1 MKSIFYIA
9 YKYLFFKNKSQAI
22 NVLSLITMIA
32 MGCGTG
38 ALIIILSTFN
48 GFEEISKSLCESF
61 QADLT
66 ITPTKNKQ
74 FDLNDVD
81 LRELKSDKNIL
92 AASKVLEEK
101 VYIKYREADALA
113 TIKGVDNE
121 FFKTNEIEQF
131 IVAGDSILE
140 TEDHSFALVG
150 AGIASKMNMNFENN
164 LESISVYYP
173 KSEFSGGL
181 NENFELNYIIPGGA
195 FSIFQE
201 YDDKYLI
208 TPLSFVQY
216 LNNADASRISA
227 LELKIIPG
235 SEDQV
240 RDHISKLLGDSFKV
254 KNKLELNETFYR
266 ISRIEKMIVFLIMIF
281 ILVILSFNFIGS
293 LTMHMIEKSKDIQTL
308 HFIGLS
314 KNKIFSL
321 YLTIGIFQ
329 GLLGG
334 LIGLVVGMV
343 ICGIQKVFG
352 IVQMPGS
359 GSFVISSYPVSIH
372 FSDILWIIFILIL
385 VSLTASIFPAAK
397 ARQSLTN

>member
-1 MKSIFYIA
+1 
-9 YKYLFFKNKSQAI
+9 
-22 NVLSLITMIA
+22 MIA

-74 FDLNDVD
+74 FDLNDAI

-92 AASKVLEEK
+92 ATSKVLEEK
-101 VYIKYREADALA
+101 VYIKYRDADALA

-131 IVAGDSILE
+131 IVAGDSTLE
-140 TEDHSFALVG
+140 TDDHSFALVG

-181 NENFELNYIIPGGA
+181 KGNFELNYILPGGA

-216 LNNADASRISA
+216 LNNADESRISG

-240 RDHISKLLGDSFKV
+240 RDHISKLLGHYVKV

-281 ILVILSFNFIGS
+281 ILIILSFNFIGS
-293 LTMHMIEKSKDIQTL
+293 LTMHMIEKSKDIRTL
-308 HFIGLS
+308 TFIGLS
-314 KNKIFSL
+314 RNKIFSL
-321 YLTIGIFQ
+321 YLTIGMFQ

-334 LIGLVVGMV
+334 LIGLGFGML

-372 FSDILWIIFILIL
+372 ISDILWIIFILII

-397 ARQSLTN
+397 ARQSLAN